1 MHQGPTARLTWM
13 IANATKICPPVVF
26 RLVYSEAGVSAEA
39 NMVCPA
45 ATAMTAQMI
54 SPIEPMNSIFL
65 LPSFSMNHRAGMV
78 AAKVTAPKIN

>member
-1 MHQGPTARLTWM
+1 M

-45 ATAMTAQMI
+45 AAAITAHVI
-54 SPIEPMNSIFL
+54 SPTEPMNSIFL
-65 LPSFSMNHRAGMV
+65 LPNLSINQIAGTV
-78 AAKVTAPKIN
+78 EPKVTAPKTNWMA